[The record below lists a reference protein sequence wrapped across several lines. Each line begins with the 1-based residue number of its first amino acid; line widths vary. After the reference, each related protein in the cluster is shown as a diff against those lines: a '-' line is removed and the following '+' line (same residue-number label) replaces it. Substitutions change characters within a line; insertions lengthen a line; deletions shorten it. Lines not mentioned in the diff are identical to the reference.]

1 MGSDMRGL
9 RPAIRFAVERP
20 LLTFA
25 LGVLLALSLVI
36 VIAGPMLE
44 APPNDVLL
52 LMVFLASTGALTI
65 LASYVLYK
73 LGLVRWFRSLRWA
86 LLAAIILTVLLIF
99 LNVWVTARL
108 MFIKQHDLILTTLL
122 LIFAGISA
130 ISFGFFISAAL
141 AERIR
146 SVAKG
151 AEQIASGDLSV
162 RVEVSGNDELA
173 SLAAT
178 FNRMIARLQEADAQK
193 RALEQTRRDL
203 IAWVSHDLRTPLAS
217 IRVMLEAMA
226 DGVVTDPDTVQR
238 YLQNTQGEIRH
249 LSRLIDDLFELAQ
262 LDAGRIDL
270 QVEPSSLRDL
280 ISDTLGSMQAQAERK
295 QIRLQGQVD
304 ERVDPV
310 VMAPEKIQRVLNNLI
325 GNALRHTP
333 AGGAVT
339 VQARLAGDSVRIEVI
354 DSGEGI
360 APGDLPHVFDS
371 FFRGEKSRSR
381 DDQGMRGAGLG
392 LAIAKGL
399 VEAHGGHIWA
409 DSVQGRGS
417 TFAFTLPHPAADP
430 AARTVAS

>member
-1 MGSDMRGL
+1 MGSDARGL

-20 LLTFA
+20 LLTFV

-36 VIAGPMLE
+36 VVAGPMLE

-52 LMVFLASTGALTI
+52 LLVFLASTGALTV
-65 LASYVLYK
+65 LTSYVLSK
-73 LGLVRWFRSLRWA
+73 LGLVSWFRSLRWA

-108 MFIKQHDLILTTLL
+108 MFLKQHDLILTTLL

-130 ISFGFFISAAL
+130 ISFGFFISSAL
-141 AERIR
+141 AERISR
-146 SVAKG
+146 LAKG

-162 RVEVSGNDELA
+162 RVELAGNDELA

-178 FNRMIARLQEADAQK
+178 FNRMITRLQEADAQK

-203 IAWVSHDLRTPLAS
+203 VAWVSHDLRTPLAS
-217 IRVMLEAMA
+217 IRVMLEAMV
-226 DGVVTDPDTVQR
+226 DGVVSDPDTVQR
-238 YLQNTQGEIRH
+238 YLQTMQGEIRH

-270 QVEPSSLRDL
+270 QIEPSSLRDL
-280 ISDTLGSMQAQAERK
+280 ISDTLRSMQAQAERK
-295 QIRLQGQVD
+295 RITLQGQVD

-310 VMAPEKIQRVLNNLI
+310 AMAPEKIQRVLNNLI

-333 AGGAVT
+333 TDGTVT
-339 VQARLAGDSVRIEVI
+339 VQAKLAGDKVQIEVV

-360 APGDLPHVFDS
+360 ASDDLPHVFDS

-381 DDQGMRGAGLG
+381 DDQGMRGVGLG

-399 VEAHGGHIWA
+399 VEAHGGRIWV
-409 DSVQGRGS
+409 DSALGRGS
-417 TFAFTLPHPAADP
+417 TFAFTLPHAAP
-430 AARTVAS
+430 R